1 MENVLRASLRR
12 ALVNRYGI
20 PNKKRFQ
27 SLFAEQFYYG
37 HRETLLKYSGLG
49 SDRVFEAVIS
59 HGDCYPFEE
68 NRIPKEHDLYGNPL
82 LQLEWRSDAEVV
94 AKELGVL
101 NVVSI
106 GAVGIYELLNQGIS
120 RNKLESNI
128 VSFCN
133 SFSWPES
140 MDAQLE
146 VLKTHSKVLY
156 FPEHSWVGD
165 VLHHNVSNKNP
176 LLQLDPITVTVCLGW
191 GDFTSPEVRR
201 VYKTFGW
208 RIECVGISN
217 NPIPMSP
224 LGGRITFLA
233 ELFKLIDSHDIIV
246 ADQITTGLF
255 YSALLNKQCG
265 ILAEQDQSALEFSY
279 WRNSSDI
286 NSYREKSRL
295 HFGWLWGEGG
305 EYSKILQDVETLLG
319 IKSIKS
325 PSFFRNEVNTFS
337 LNDWVY

>member
-1 MENVLRASLRR
+1 LENILRSSLRR

-27 SLFAEQFYYG
+27 GLFAEQFYYG
-37 HRETLLKYSGLG
+37 HREVLLKYGGLE

-59 HGDCYPFEE
+59 HGDAYPFEE

-82 LQLEWRSDAEVV
+82 LQLEWRSDAELV

-106 GAVGIYELLNQGIS
+106 GAVGMYELLNQGLT
-120 RNKLESNI
+120 KYQLESNI
-128 VSFCN
+128 MSFCN
-133 SFSWPES
+133 TFSWPES
-140 MDAQLE
+140 TNAQLD
-146 VLKTHSKVLY
+146 VLKEHSSVLF

-165 VLHHNVSNKNP
+165 VLLHNVSNNSP
-176 LLQLDPITVTVCLGW
+176 LLELDPKTVTVCLGW

-201 VYKTFGW
+201 AYETFGW
-208 RIECVGISN
+208 RLECVGISN

-224 LGGRITFLA
+224 LGGRITFLS
-233 ELFKLIDSHDIIV
+233 ELFNLIDSHDIVV

-255 YSALLNKQCG
+255 YSALLNKKCG
-265 ILAEQDQSALEFSY
+265 ILSAQHQPVLEFSY
-279 WRNSSDI
+279 WRNNSDV
-286 NSYREKSRL
+286 SAFREKSRL
-295 HFGWLWGEGG
+295 QFGWLWGEI
-305 EYSKILQDVETLLG
+305 EDFSKILNDVETLLG

-325 PSFFRNEVNTFS
+325 PDFFRDDVATFS
-337 LNDWVY
+337 LNDWIY